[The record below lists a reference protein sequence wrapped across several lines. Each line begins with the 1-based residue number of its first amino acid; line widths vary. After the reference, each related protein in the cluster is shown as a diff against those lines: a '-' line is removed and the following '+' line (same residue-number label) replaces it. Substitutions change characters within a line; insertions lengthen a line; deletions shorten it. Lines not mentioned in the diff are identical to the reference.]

1 MLRISMPIGN
11 DLLEIHRYGWKGIDE
26 IRWNGEVMSRKKR
39 FFTSK
44 HTFSV
49 TDEYGEVADFYVRV
63 GAGLNGTSY
72 GIKRNGKV
80 LLGTWRDQ
88 LTHVKREKMPE
99 TPGLDLN
106 SAPRRRRQAK
116 LEPIGRDMDEDQ
128 FV

>member
-11 DLLEIHRYGWKGIDE
+11 DLLEIHRRSWKGVDE
-26 IRWNGEVMSRKKR
+26 IRWNGEVVSSKKR

-44 HTFSV
+44 HTFAV
-49 TDEYGEVADFYVRV
+49 ADEFGEVADFFVRV

-99 TPGLDLN
+99 SPGLDLN
-106 SAPRRRRQAK
+106 TTPPRRREAPPMSADDWQENE
-116 LEPIGRDMDEDQ
+116 L
-128 FV
+128 V